1 MIAYFVQIHLRQR
14 IGQQLLHP
22 SLLGIPGEKHLHPA
36 VPDKHRQGIV
46 VVLLVIRFFR
56 RPDAKRKIPETQ
68 IPAVRGRHYR
78 DAAPQRFRRLYKR
91 LVAFLLL
98 SVIRHYD
105 PVDGK
110 RLHKCRRASDMIL
123 VRMGEDQAVNLL
135 HLLLLQQGKD
145 MLCILLFSRVDHNA
159 CILAQQNRTVRVILR
174 AGEQNL
180 RRLYILSAPGAQQE
194 HCKSAKQHA
203 HSHHTQ

>member
-1 MIAYFVQIHLRQR
+1 
-14 IGQQLLHP
+14 
-22 SLLGIPGEKHLHPA
+22 
-36 VPDKHRQGIV
+36 
-46 VVLLVIRFFR
+46 
-56 RPDAKRKIPETQ
+56 
-68 IPAVRGRHYR
+68 
-78 DAAPQRFRRLYKR
+78 
-91 LVAFLLL
+91 
-98 SVIRHYD
+98 
-105 PVDGK
+105 
-110 RLHKCRRASDMIL
+110 MIL